1 MNQSL
6 ELIKRGV
13 TTELAYNVEQMS
25 EESQNV
31 LYEGFRFRLKNKT
44 FRSRLAKKTPTKKGY
59 FVAFWEKDN
68 HAKNKPFDYESSPD
82 FLIINVIDFKNQGQF
97 IFPKAL
103 LAQKKILLSL
113 NSKGKMAIRVYPE
126 WVKELNKTAFQ
137 TQQWQLHYF
146 IDLSK
151 DLIDVS
157 KLKQLYT
164 I

>member
-13 TTELAYNVEQMS
+13 TTELAYNIEQMS

-44 FRSRLAKKTPTKKGY
+44 FRSRLAKKTPTTKGY
-59 FVAFWEKDN
+59 FVALWEKDN
-68 HAKNKPFDYESSPD
+68 HAKNRPFDYESSPD

-113 NSKGKMAIRVYPE
+113 NSIGCFSR
-126 WVKELNKTAFQ
+126 
-137 TQQWQLHYF
+137 
-146 IDLSK
+146 D
-151 DLIDVS
+151 
-157 KLKQLYT
+157 
-164 I
+164 